1 MACDTAVGSPVFQVP
16 GSTARAQSNGVSA
29 ARTAAEDGGKR
40 RMVNHRL
47 QWPRVCGVL
56 KTDQDASHLLHRA
69 AQTARGTP
77 MGIKK
82 QVDLAAVCVC
92 ARARVFTSP
101 PVASNT
107 LVARS
112 AKQTRDAINDSES
125 YYFIPRMRYYP

>member
-1 MACDTAVGSPVFQVP
+1 MACDTAASGSPALQVA
-16 GSTARAQSNGVSA
+16 GCTARAQRTGVSA

-77 MGIKK
+77 MGHESG
-82 QVDLAAVCVC
+82 LAQS
-92 ARARVFTSP
+92 RKHGGFS
-101 PVASNT
+101 
-107 LVARS
+107 
-112 AKQTRDAINDSES
+112 QQ
-125 YYFIPRMRYYP
+125 